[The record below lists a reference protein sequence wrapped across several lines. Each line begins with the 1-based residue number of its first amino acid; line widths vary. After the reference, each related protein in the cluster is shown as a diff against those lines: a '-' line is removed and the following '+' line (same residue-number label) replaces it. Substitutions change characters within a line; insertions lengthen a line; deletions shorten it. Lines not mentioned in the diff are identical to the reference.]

1 MHLGGS
7 PKFKAE
13 GSGCSLWPSPL
24 EPLKRRGAEGRARL
38 SGDGPALGKQGRRGR
53 WSGHRAWPGGGVA
66 GRRRKVVGIGG
77 RLLPSVR
84 LSWGPEEAG
93 GGGERERQRAGCTA
107 WKAGERGEYPEQDA
121 MQCNAKQKQKQMEI
135 QEIKIVYC
143 FLFNVGNLSRIYLHT
158 RRGAPIKQ
166 GLQVRPQGGP
176 APRIQVK
183 NKLINTY
190 MHTYIHLENNGA
202 RAPPSSSQAA
212 LGKR

>member
-1 MHLGGS
+1 MHFGGS

-53 WSGHRAWPGGGVA
+53 WSGHRAWLGGGVA

-93 GGGERERQRAGCTA
+93 GGGERERD
-107 WKAGERGEYPEQDA
+107 GELAALPGRLEREGSTPSR
-121 MQCNAKQKQKQMEI
+121 MQCNAMQSK
-135 QEIKIVYC
+135 
-143 FLFNVGNLSRIYLHT
+143 SRS
-158 RRGAPIKQ
+158 KW
-166 GLQVRPQGGP
+166 
-176 APRIQVK
+176 K
-183 NKLINTY
+183 SK
-190 MHTYIHLENNGA
+190 
-202 RAPPSSSQAA
+202 
-212 LGKR
+212 K